1 MVKPVKKPLKKGHPN
16 LSLKM
21 FLIIMMAACVLGNW
35 QNWGGFAQVKL
46 DLLEF
51 GQNNLS
57 LRESKTATTNQ

>member
-1 MVKPVKKPLKKGHPN
+1 MILRASDRKDRVN

-21 FLIIMMAACVLGNW
+21 FLVIMMAACVLGIW

-57 LRESKTATTNQ
+57 CYIREILNLS